1 MTQAVVEDEAVVET
15 EAAAVTEVA
24 VGTAVETEIGTEAAA
39 RIEVAVGTDAGVT
52 KGKVKLFLI
61 NVNKSCNLSIPKKSN
76 KGKFQPSGIPN
87 LTDVNKSEIYQSQK
101 IKTNFFY
108 WRDSKPCYFV
118 RSVIP

>member
-61 NVNKSCNLSIPKKSN
+61 NVNKPCNLSIPKN
-76 KGKFQPSGIPN
+76 QDKGKFQVFLFLLP
-87 LTDVNKSEIYQSQK
+87 VM
-101 IKTNFFY
+101 
-108 WRDSKPCYFV
+108 
-118 RSVIP
+118 

>member
-15 EAAAVTEVA
+15 EAA

-101 IKTNFFY
+101 IKSNFFY

>member
-52 KGKVKLFLI
+52 KGKVKLFPI
-61 NVNKSCNLSIPKKSN
+61 NVNKSCNLSIPKN
-76 KGKFQPSGIPN
+76 QDKGKFQVFLFLLPVMKIS
-87 LTDVNKSEIYQSQK
+87 LVIYQSPKNQTTVSFSRQVFL
-101 IKTNFFY
+101 I
-108 WRDSKPCYFV
+108 
-118 RSVIP
+118 